1 MDKNEKWLEWAV
13 ELQIIAQAGL
23 SPAAGRMKIKCR
35 FMSWENS
42 VLYLSIR
49 ISEIRRS
56 FRNGSAVIF
65 WALY

>member
-42 VLYLSIR
+42 VLYLNIFT
-49 ISEIRRS
+49 SEIRRS
-56 FRNGSAVIF
+56 FPTGTADTL
-65 WALY
+65 WGPY

>member
-1 MDKNEKWLEWAV
+1 MDKNEKWLEGAV

-56 FRNGSAVIF
+56 LLTGTADTL
-65 WALY
+65 WGPY